1 MSLENKF
8 IDYSYSKK
16 DIEHLAIKDEDDL
29 KYMNSVSSAMLMQ
42 ANLTTRILLWV
53 GALVIIWLITWAY
66 FAEIDALTRGQ
77 GKVIPSHQIQII
89 QNLEGGIVSE
99 ILVSEGEHVKKG
111 DILIRIDDT
120 GFLSSFAENQ
130 LRYNELQAKTIRLL
144 AESTGQK
151 FRVSK
156 EIRKKS
162 PDLIRYEESLFRSNR
177 EQLQNN
183 ILIYKRRLKQ
193 KRNELKEAQA
203 ELLQLTNN
211 YQLISK
217 EVELN
222 RPLVEKGII
231 SEVEFLQLQRQKN
244 TIKGDM
250 KSIELSVPR
259 LISILEEQKNNIKEV
274 KLKFKNAAKEAFN
287 EARAEMTRIE
297 SSNIAREDKVKRT
310 LVRSPVDGTIKQ
322 LLINTIGGV
331 LRPGMDIIEIVPTQ
345 DTLLVEAKIRPADI
359 AFLYPGQRAI
369 VKFSAY
375 DFAIYGSLR
384 GVLTHISA
392 DTIID
397 DVDKQS
403 YYLVRIKTDKNYL
416 GNEYNKLN
424 VIVGMTADVDIVT
437 GKKTVLDYILKPILR
452 ARENAL
458 SER

>member
-1 MSLENKF
+1 MSLEDKF
-8 IDYSYSKK
+8 VDYSYRKK
-16 DIEHLAIKDEDDL
+16 DIKKLRMKNENDL
-29 KYMNSVSSAMLMQ
+29 EYMNSVSSAMLMHTT
-42 ANLTTRILLWV
+42 LSTRILLWV
-53 GALVIIWLITWAY
+53 GAFVIIWLIAWAY
-66 FAEIDALTRGQ
+66 NAEIDALTRGQ

-99 ILVSEGEHVKKG
+99 ILVSEGDHVKKG
-111 DILIRIDDT
+111 DILVKIDDT
-120 GFLSSFAENQ
+120 GFLSSFAESQ

-144 AESTGQK
+144 AESTGK
-151 FRVSK
+151 AFSVSEK
-156 EIRKKS
+156 IRKNS
-162 PDLIRYEESLFRSNR
+162 PNLIQHEESLYKTNK

-183 ILIYKRRLKQ
+183 ILIYNRRLRQ
-193 KRNELKEAQA
+193 KRSELTEAQA
-203 ELLQLTNN
+203 ELLQLTKN
-211 YQLISK
+211 YRLISQ

-222 RPLVEKGII
+222 RPLVKKGII
-231 SEVEFLQLQRQKN
+231 SEVEFLQLQRQQN

-250 KSIELSVPR
+250 KAIELSIPR
-259 LISILEEQKNNIKEV
+259 LVSILEEQKDNIKEV

-287 EARAEMTRIE
+287 EARAEMSRIE
-297 SSNIAREDKVKRT
+297 SSNIAREDKVQRT

-345 DTLLVEAKIRPADI
+345 DNLLVEAKIRPADI
-359 AFLYPGQRAI
+359 AFLYPGQKAI

-375 DFAIYGSLR
+375 DFAIYGSLT

-392 DTIID
+392 DTIVD

-416 GNEYNKLN
+416 GNEHKKLYI
-424 VIVGMTADVDIVT
+424 IVGMTADVDIVT

-452 ARENAL
+452 ARENTL

>member
-1 MSLENKF
+1 MSLEDKF
-8 IDYSYSKK
+8 VDYSYRKE
-16 DIEHLAIKDEDDL
+16 DIKNLSIQDEEDL
-29 KYMNSVSSAMLMQ
+29 EYMNSVSSAMLMHTT
-42 ANLTTRILLWV
+42 LSTRILLWI
-53 GALVIIWLITWAY
+53 GAIVIVWLIYWAY
-66 FAEIDALTRGQ
+66 SAEIDALTRGQ
-77 GKVIPSHQIQII
+77 GKIIPSHQIQVI

-111 DILIRIDDT
+111 DVLVRIDDT
-120 GFLSSFAENQ
+120 GFLSSFAESQ
-130 LRYNELQAKTIRLL
+130 LRYNELQAKSIRLL
-144 AESTGQK
+144 AESTGK
-151 FRVSK
+151 SFKVTK

-162 PDLIRYEESLFRSNR
+162 PSLIRHEESLYKTNE

-183 ILIYKRRLKQ
+183 ILIYTRRLWQ
-193 KRNELKEAQA
+193 KRSELKEAQA

-211 YQLISK
+211 YDLISK

-222 RPLVEKGII
+222 RPLFKKGII
-231 SEVEFLQLQRQKN
+231 SEVEFLQLQRQQS
-244 TIKGDM
+244 TVKGDM
-250 KSIELSVPR
+250 QAIKLSIPR
-259 LISILEEQKNNIKEV
+259 LVSVLEEQKDNIKEV
-274 KLKFKNAAKEAFN
+274 KLKFRNAAKEAFN
-287 EARAEMTRIE
+287 EARAEMSRIE

-322 LLINTIGGV
+322 LLINTVGGV

-345 DTLLVEAKIRPADI
+345 DNLLVEAKIRPADI
-359 AFLYPGQRAI
+359 AFLYPGQKAI

-375 DFAIYGSLR
+375 DFAIYGSLT

-392 DTIID
+392 DTIVD

-403 YYLVRIKTDKNYL
+403 YYLVRIKTDKSYL
-416 GNEYNKLN
+416 GNEYKKLN

-452 ARENAL
+452 ARENTL